1 MAIVINIQTL
11 QLLTTILSIFPLLT
25 VIPQQQRKLTDIH
38 FLLAQQGQKK
48 DQGELLF
55 GPDAECALFI
65 LTTMIVNDAMFDRG
79 ISK

>member
-1 MAIVINIQTL
+1 MV
-11 QLLTTILSIFPLLT
+11 F
-25 VIPQQQRKLTDIH
+25 PQQQKKLTDIH

-48 DQGELLF
+48 DQGELLS